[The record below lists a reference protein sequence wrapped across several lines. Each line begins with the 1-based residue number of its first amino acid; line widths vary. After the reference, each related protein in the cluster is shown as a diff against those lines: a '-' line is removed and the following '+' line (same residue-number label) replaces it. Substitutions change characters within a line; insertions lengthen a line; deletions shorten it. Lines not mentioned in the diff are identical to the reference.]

1 VNDHGIRLPVHFLL
15 GSALHVHFE
24 AIWNISFVGVS
35 SPCRG
40 FSRADGNPLP
50 EMGQRLELVADIR
63 QERIRVGRSRSAI
76 AL

>member
-1 VNDHGIRLPVHFLL
+1 LVLLEFHRLY
-15 GSALHVHFE
+15 
-24 AIWNISFVGVS
+24 
-35 SPCRG
+35 RG

-50 EMGQRLELVADIR
+50 EMGQRLEPVADIR